1 MKKVLTFCMV
11 MVLLIGSLIS
21 VFAED
26 DVVAILAQEADVA
39 MGDTSMKVQVNAKA
53 AILMEASTKRVLM
66 ASNENQQ
73 LFPASVTKIMTMLLV
88 CEAIDSGKISLNDNV
103 AATENAA
110 SKGGSQ
116 IWLKVGE
123 VMSVNELLKATA
135 VYSAN
140 DACTLLGEYVAGSET
155 AFNDM
160 MNRRAKELGMNNTH
174 FDNCT
179 GLDDTTDTHLTTA
192 YDIALMSAEL
202 LKHEVIFN
210 YTTIWMDSLRDGA
223 TELVNTNKL
232 VRTYNG
238 ITGLK
243 TGTTSKAGN
252 CVSATAKRDNLH
264 LIAVVLGSENTKDRF
279 NGARDMLDW
288 GFANY
293 ESVVPTVDTS
303 QLANINV
310 LHGIKEQ
317 IKPAIP
323 DIQPIITLKGSS
335 ARITQQVE
343 LALDVEAP
351 VEPGQVLGKI
361 KFYLDEELLCEYNLC
376 ADESVA
382 RMRFFDALKMI
393 LRAFSSDPAENN
405 NANEN
410 ENENNQNNNGNSGTA
425 ESTTRQGNA
434 AS

>member
-1 MKKVLTFCMV
+1 
-11 MVLLIGSLIS
+11 MVLLITSLIS

-26 DVVAILAQEADVA
+26 EAVAILAEEADVA
-39 MGDTSMKVQVNAKA
+39 MGDKSMKVQVNAKA
-53 AILMEASTKRVLM
+53 AVLMEASTKRVLM
-66 ASNENQQ
+66 ASNENEK

-88 CEAIDSGKISLNDNV
+88 CEAIDGGKISLKDNV
-103 AATENAA
+103 TASENAA

-123 VMSVNELLKATA
+123 VMTVHELLKATA

-202 LKHEVIFN
+202 LKHELIFD

-232 VRTYNG
+232 VRTYKG

-243 TGTTSKAGN
+243 TGTTNKAGN
-252 CVSATAKRDNLH
+252 CVSATAKRDNLN
-264 LIAVVLGSENTKDRF
+264 LIAVVLGSDNTKDRF

-293 ESVVPTVDTS
+293 ESIVPTVDMS
-303 QLANINV
+303 QLANIKV
-310 LHGIKEQ
+310 IHGIKEE
-317 IKPAIP
+317 INPAVP
-323 DIQPIITLKGSS
+323 KMQPIITLKGSS
-335 ARITQQVE
+335 ARITQKVE
-343 LALDVEAP
+343 LALDVQAP
-351 VEPGQVLGKI
+351 VERGQVLGKI
-361 KFYLDEELLCEYNLC
+361 KFYLDEQLLCEYNLC
-376 ADESVA
+376 ADEEVA

-393 LRAFSSDPAENN
+393 LRAFSADPAENN

-410 ENENNQNNNGNSGTA
+410 NQNNSVDSGAA
-425 ESTTRQGNA
+425 ESTTQKGQPF
-434 AS
+434 